1 MQITKKYRLQS
12 EMEHLKV
19 GNEDWFKEYLKS
31 VLEDESK
38 PSYQKADYIAY
49 SIDQLSDQI
58 TYVSS
63 EIKELQAL
71 KKRLSQAKELALEL
85 TASVL
90 AEYGIDKLEGTK
102 VSSITIIPQKTKVKE
117 SLNIL
122 DERSLMELG
131 YFQPVLDIKAIEK
144 ALETNED
151 QEILSHLQVET
162 TKEITPARIKV
173 NAKRASANNQADEL
187 LEIVE
192 KQVA

>member
-1 MQITKKYRLQS
+1 MRITKKYRLQS

-19 GNEDWFKEYLKS
+19 GNESWFKEYLKS

-102 VSSITIIPQKTKVKE
+102 VSSITITPQKTKVIE

-122 DERSLMELG
+122 GERSLMELG

-144 ALETNED
+144 ALETKLD
-151 QEILSHLQVET
+151 QEILRHLQVET

-173 NAKRASANNQADEL
+173 NAKRSVNTTQADEL